1 MRSSG
6 SFCDHSKTDWT
17 RSDPNAA
24 AHDGITPLMLAAQ
37 HGHTDAVDIL
47 LAAGSNPNLESLN
60 QCTAFECAAQGGHPH
75 IARRLHAAGAVV
87 HEHEA
92 ILYIRSVLA
101 SCGLRCTLLPA
112 RTRTPTRWAV
122 DEPISL
128 VPGDLLPVR
137 HIIIGEP
144 LNEPTVLERIEL
156 CTGESFQVHPPALP
170 PNVAGVPL
178 PDPQWR
184 YRSGWSEPAQAVLHG
199 ELPPD
204 RPDGNGLL
212 PLLEATRRGHAKLV
226 QALLNAGAN
235 PNIRPKYGLMRE
247 ATLLMNGAETGNT
260 SVLQTLLEAGADP
273 DAQSSTGWTA
283 LMIAAARGHLS
294 AVQLLTHHTE
304 ALQAKNAQGQTA
316 IQLAVDKGFPE
327 VARVLRAQNQTGT
340 IENEPP

>member
-1 MRSSG
+1 MTVSSLPTVSALAIAARQG
-6 SFCDHSKTDWT
+6 DTATVLSQLAQGAEVNGVSPCGWTALTDAARKGHSAIIRKLIGHG
-17 RSDPNAA
+17 SDPNAA

-47 LAAGSNPNLESLN
+47 LAAGSNPNLESLTN
-60 QCTAFECAAQGGHPH
+60 ALPLSV
-75 IARRLHAAGAVV
+75 RLKGDIP
-87 HEHEA
+87 
-92 ILYIRSVLA
+92 ILHDDSMLQALWSMSTKPFYIRSVLA

-204 RPDGNGLL
+204 RQMAMDFYQYSKPPDGD
-212 PLLEATRRGHAKLV
+212 
-226 QALLNAGAN
+226 
-235 PNIRPKYGLMRE
+235 MR
-247 ATLLMNGAETGNT
+247 N
-260 SVLQTLLEAGADP
+260 
-273 DAQSSTGWTA
+273 WFK
-283 LMIAAARGHLS
+283 HC
-294 AVQLLTHHTE
+294 
-304 ALQAKNAQGQTA
+304 
-316 IQLAVDKGFPE
+316 
-327 VARVLRAQNQTGT
+327 
-340 IENEPP
+340 